1 MRNPRTKL
9 LATAAVLGS
18 AAALALALLP
28 AGRDLAQSI
37 EQVLVANFPEVQRV
51 SGEVR
56 VPEPIRHS
64 RFDLQGEVLVPP
76 VGRDDSTQLI
86 TGEVL
91 ETDGF
96 SRVVVSL
103 FAEVKGRVLRPGQ
116 AGAILIPDEA
126 PVLTAFRE
134 ESLLAFPLEVAAP
147 VTSASAYVSSE
158 PRELTVAFPRYRVY
172 FYNTSDRTVGVHLYG
187 YLTH

>member
-1 MRNPRTKL
+1 MRISHTKL
-9 LATAAVLGS
+9 LVVAAVLGS
-18 AAALALALLP
+18 AAVLVLAWLP

-76 VGRDDSTQLI
+76 VGRTDPTQLI
-86 TGEVL
+86 GGEAL

-96 SRVVVSL
+96 SRMVVSL
-103 FAEVKGRVLRPGQ
+103 FGEVKGRVLRPGQ
-116 AGAILIPDEA
+116 AGVILIPDEA
-126 PVLTAFRE
+126 PVLRAFQE
-134 ESLLAFPLEVAAP
+134 EGVYSFPLEVAAP